1 MIRTLPAAL
10 LACTALSTPALALQ
24 VPTPSTP
31 GEPRVLHVPYSPN
44 DVIQIIAP
52 AAGETQIVLSPD
64 ETKFDV
70 SIVSKAWHH
79 DAAGHSFAVAPDA
92 GAPTT
97 VAHVVSY
104 LPDGKTRRYTL
115 ELTAAAEG
123 VKPTPMPGDRRV
135 ASNDPSSGV
144 GAGAPAPVVPYLTV
158 AMTYAQEDAATKAA
172 AAGARRSAAIA
183 AWRARR
189 AERMEGAGEVR
200 ARAMLASDAA
210 AQHRRCNFMWRG
222 DAAVLP
228 TAACDTGAATS
239 FLWPGQMTPAAVFL
253 INPDGTEQSV
263 TQAPSP
269 VRSGLVVVP
278 ATSQFWRIRR
288 GNLVADLFDVS
299 FNPIGQDTGTG
310 TVSPR
315 VRTRLRADA
324 GARP

>member
-1 MIRTLPAAL
+1 MIRSSLAAL
-10 LACTALSTPALALQ
+10 LACTALSTYAHALQ
-24 VPTPSTP
+24 VPTPTTP
-31 GEPRVLHVPYSPN
+31 GEPRVLQVPYSPN

-52 AAGETQIVLSPD
+52 AVGETQIVLSPD

-79 DAAGHSFAVAPDA
+79 DAAGHSFAVAPDP

-97 VAHVVSY
+97 VAHVVTY
-104 LPDGKTRRYTL
+104 LGDGKTRRYTF

-123 VKPTPMPGDRRV
+123 VKPTPTFGDQRV
-135 ASNDPSSGV
+135 ASNDPSAGV
-144 GAGAPAPVVPYLTV
+144 GSPAPVAPYLTV
-158 AMTYAQEDAATKAA
+158 AVTYAQAETTAKVE

-183 AWRARR
+183 AWRAQR
-189 AERMEGAGEVR
+189 AMRAEGAGEAR

-210 AQHRRCNFMWRG
+210 AQRRRCNFMWRG
-222 DAAVLP
+222 NPAVLP
-228 TAACDTGAATS
+228 TAACDTGAATT
-239 FLWPGQMTPAAVFL
+239 FLWPGQMPPAAVFL

-269 VRSGLVVVP
+269 DRPGLVIVP

-288 GNLVADLFDVS
+288 GNLVADIFDVS
-299 FNPIGQDTGTG
+299 FNPIGMDTGTG

-324 GARP
+324 GARQ

>member
-1 MIRTLPAAL
+1 MIRPLPAAL
-10 LACTALSTPALALQ
+10 LACTTLSAPAFALQ
-24 VPTPSTP
+24 VPTPITP
-31 GEPRVLHVPYSPN
+31 GEPRVLQVPYSPN

-70 SIVSKAWHH
+70 SIVSKSWHH
-79 DAAGHSFAVAPDA
+79 DAAGHSFVVAPDA

-97 VAHVVSY
+97 VAHVVAY
-104 LPDGKTRRYTL
+104 LPDGKTRRHTF

-123 VKPTPMPGDRRV
+123 VKPTPTFGDQRV
-135 ASNDPSSGV
+135 ASNDPSSGT
-144 GAGAPAPVVPYLTV
+144 GAAAPVVPYLTV
-158 AMTYAQEDAATKAA
+158 AVTYAQEEAA
-172 AAGARRSAAIA
+172 AKVEDAKVKRSAAIA

-189 AERMEGAGEVR
+189 AEQVEGAGEAR

-210 AQHRRCNFMWRG
+210 ALRRRCNFMWRG

-228 TAACDTGAATS
+228 TAACHTGAATS
-239 FLWPGQMTPAAVFL
+239 FLWPGQMSPAAVFL

-269 VRSGLVVVP
+269 DRPGLVIVP

-288 GNLVADLFDVS
+288 GNLVADIFDVS
-299 FNPIGQDTGTG
+299 FNPIGLDTGTG

-324 GARP
+324 GARQ

>member
-10 LACTALSTPALALQ
+10 LACTALLTPALALQ

-79 DAAGHSFAVAPDA
+79 DAAGHSFAVAPDP

-97 VAHVVSY
+97 VAHVVAY

-123 VKPTPMPGDRRV
+123 VKPTSLPGDLRV
-135 ASNDPSSGV
+135 ASNDPSS
-144 GAGAPAPVVPYLTV
+144 AAAAPVVPYLTV
-158 AMTYAQEDAATKAA
+158 AVTYAQEDAAAKAA
-172 AAGARRSAAIA
+172 AAGAKRSAAVA

-210 AQHRRCNFMWRG
+210 QRRRCNFMWRG

-228 TAACDTGAATS
+228 TAVCDTGAATS

-299 FNPIGQDTGTG
+299 FNPIGQDTGT
-310 TVSPR
+310 VSPR